1 MSTIDST
8 IRLLCDLVAID
19 SVNPSL
25 VPGAAGESNIAAAIA
40 AELRG
45 LGLDVEMTEAAPE
58 RPNVVG
64 ILEGSRHGRSL
75 MFCGHI
81 DTVGVAGMKSP
92 FDPVIADGRLYG
104 RGAEDMKG
112 GIAAMIGAARRVAE
126 TGGLPAGKL
135 IVAAVADEEYASVG
149 AEALVTRWKADA
161 AVVTEPTNLIIATGH
176 KGFTWV
182 EILVEGI
189 AAHGSRPREGRDAIL
204 RMGRVLTCLEA
215 LDRQLQSRTPHP
227 VMGTSSLHAS
237 LITGGRELSTYPDR
251 CVLQLERRSVIG
263 ETGHTALAE
272 VEAILSA
279 LLSEDPELKVQAR
292 LMFDRLPYET
302 PSQHFLVPALEA
314 VLQKAGC
321 APRRGGASF
330 WTDAAVLAHA
340 GIPSVIFGPSGAGLH
355 SSEEYVKID
364 QVLLCRDILAELAL
378 SVCV

>member
-1 MSTIDST
+1 MPTMDST

-25 VPGAAGESNIAAAIA
+25 VPGAAGESDIAAAIA
-40 AELRG
+40 VELRG

-75 MFCGHI
+75 MLCGHI

-92 FDPVIADGRLYG
+92 FDPVIEDGRLYG

-112 GIAAMIGAARRVAE
+112 GIAAMIGAARRVVE
-126 TGGLPAGKL
+126 TGGLPGGKL
-135 IVAAVADEEYASVG
+135 IIAAVADEEYASVG

-161 AVVTEPTNLIIATGH
+161 AVVTEPTDLIIATGH
-176 KGFTWV
+176 KGFAWV

-215 LDRQLQSRTPHP
+215 LDRKLQSRTPHP

-279 LLSEDPELKVQAR
+279 LQTEDPELRVQAR

-302 PSQHFLVPALEA
+302 PPQHFLVPALEA

-330 WTDAAVLAHA
+330 WTDAAVLGHA
-340 GIPSVIFGPSGAGLH
+340 GIPSVIFGPSGSGLH
-355 SSEEYVKID
+355 SSKEYVEID
-364 QVLLCRDILAELAL
+364 QVLLCRDILAELAR